1 MPRRLRCSL
10 QGAAFHVM
18 NRAVRRTVLFEKDLD
33 YDAFIGVVL
42 ESLKRYAVQI
52 ISFQVMP
59 NHWHFVVL
67 CDWIEEISAWM
78 HWLAGTHA
86 NRWNGAHGSRGS
98 GAVYQGRFK
107 AIPIQHGN
115 SLIRVCR
122 YVERNALRKGL
133 VESAEHWDW
142 SSLYSVRNKC
152 DLIPLAEWPIP
163 RPENWIE
170 IVNSE
175 DTPEELEEFRKC
187 IRRNHPVGDPDWQRL
202 IAPWAGLSLRSRGW
216 TKGRKRIRKSH
227 KRGRKNRKRIIV
239 PTP

>member
-1 MPRRLRCSL
+1 MPKRLRRSL

-18 NRAVRRTVLFEKDLD
+18 NRAVRRTLLFEKDGD
-33 YDAFIGVVL
+33 YDSFVTVSL
-42 ESLKRYAVQI
+42 ESLRRFAVHLI
-52 ISFQVMP
+52 AFQFMP

-86 NRWNGAHGSRGS
+86 NRWNGAHGTRGS

-133 VESAEHWDW
+133 VAAAEDWEW
-142 SSLYSVRNKC
+142 SSLHSARNNC
-152 DLIPLAEWPIP
+152 DLLPLAPWPIS
-163 RPENWIE
+163 RPDNWLQ
-170 IVNSE
+170 IVNSN
-175 DTPEELEEFRKC
+175 DTPEELEQFRTC
-187 IRRNHPVGDPDWQRL
+187 IRRNHPIGDPEWQHA
-202 IAPWAGLSLRSRGW
+202 IAPWAGLSMRPRGW
-216 TKGRKRIRKSH
+216 KKG
-227 KRGRKNRKRIIV
+227 RKRIIV

>member
-1 MPRRLRCSL
+1 MPRRLRRGL

-18 NRAVRRTVLFEKDLD
+18 NRAVRKTVLFKDDGD
-33 YDAFIGVVL
+33 YDAFIGVARD
-42 ESLKRYAVQI
+42 SLARFTVQI

-59 NHWHFVVL
+59 NHWHFVVM

-78 HWLAGTHA
+78 HWLSGTHA
-86 NRWNGAHGSRGS
+86 NRWNGAHGCRGS

-107 AIPIQHGN
+107 AVPIQHGD

-133 VESAEHWDW
+133 VSAAEEWEW
-142 SSLYSVRNKC
+142 SSLYSVRNNC
-152 DLIPLAEWPIP
+152 DLIPLIEWPIP

-175 DTPEELEEFRKC
+175 DIPHDLDLVRTC
-187 IRRNHPVGDPDWQRL
+187 IRKNHPIGDPEWQHAV
-202 IAPWAGLSLRSRGW
+202 APFVGLTMRAQGVKRRPR
-216 TKGRKRIRKSH
+216 RKM
-227 KRGRKNRKRIIV
+227 V